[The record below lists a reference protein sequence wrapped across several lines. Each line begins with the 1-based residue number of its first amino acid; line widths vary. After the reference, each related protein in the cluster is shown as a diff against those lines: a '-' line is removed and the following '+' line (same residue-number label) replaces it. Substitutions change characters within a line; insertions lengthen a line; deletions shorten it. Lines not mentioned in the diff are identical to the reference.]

1 MDDPKMLILPILS
14 ALAKTHQWLY
24 ALQILQRSPCAAAV
38 SLVGRSVAVTKGMEV
53 MVNDVKKDNGGVGW
67 KLSSNKHTHTHTY
80 IYMYIIFFNKY
91 THLYTY
97 EILF

>member
-14 ALAKTHQWLY
+14 ALAKTHQWSY

-53 MVNDVKKDNGGVGW
+53 MVNDVKKDMGGGW
-67 KLSSNKHTHTHTY
+67 KLSLDTDISYN
-80 IYMYIIFFNKY
+80 IYY
-91 THLYTY
+91 TQYK
-97 EILF
+97 

>member
-53 MVNDVKKDNGGVGW
+53 MVNDIKKDMGGGDG
-67 KLSSNKHTHTHTY
+67 NYAPINTHRY
-80 IYMYIIFFNKY
+80 IYIYVYNIFQ
-91 THLYTY
+91 
-97 EILF
+97 

>member
-1 MDDPKMLILPILS
+1 MDDPKMLILPVLS

-53 MVNDVKKDNGGVGW
+53 MVNDIKKDMGGGVGW
-67 KLSSNKHTHTHTY
+67 KLSFNKHTHTHIY
-80 IYMYIIFFNKY
+80 IYICI
-91 THLYTY
+91 
-97 EILF
+97 

>member
-14 ALAKTHQWLY
+14 ALAKTHQWSY

-53 MVNDVKKDNGGVGW
+53 MVNDVRKDMGGGW
-67 KLSSNKHTHTHTY
+67 KLCSNKHTHTHIY
-80 IYMYIIFFNKY
+80 IYNIFQ
-91 THLYTY
+91 
-97 EILF
+97 